1 VELAWT
7 AADADGDALT
17 FDLLYSRD
25 GGATFQIAQLGL
37 AGTSASVDTAALP
50 GGTLIFRVRASDG
63 VNTAYADSPAVE
75 VALKAPEAKI
85 MAPPG
90 GPDFEYGAP
99 ILLAG
104 YALDTQDA
112 SIASLEGLTWLKENA
127 DGSET
132 IFGQGPTLTLRGLD
146 PGTHTIQLR
155 ATNSAGL
162 EGTGELV
169 LTVTDD
175 LNDRLPAL
183 AADPAQVTWQVENGT
198 TAPVATVVQIL
209 NVGGPGTLNWMASSS
224 ADWVSLDST
233 SGTGEHGLVL
243 TAQTAGL
250 PANATLTATVTIFA
264 THAGGQ
270 ETVEVP
276 VLLQTGAG
284 AIWGPPLAIQ
294 YTHPVLLPLVGR

>member
-1 VELAWT
+1 MKT
-7 AADADGDALT
+7 P
-17 FDLLYSRD
+17 
-25 GGATFQIAQLGL
+25 Q
-37 AGTSASVDTAALP
+37 
-50 GGTLIFRVRASDG
+50 
-63 VNTAYADSPAVE
+63 
-75 VALKAPEAKI
+75 AKI

-104 YALDTQDA
+104 YALDAQDE
-112 SIASLEGLTWLKENA
+112 SITSLEGLTWLKANT
-127 DGSET
+127 DGGET
-132 IFGQGPTLTLRGLD
+132 IFGQGPALTLRGLD

-162 EGTGELV
+162 EGIGEIV

-183 AADPAQVTWQVENGT
+183 AASPAQVPWQVENGA
-198 TAPVATVVQIL
+198 TAPVTATVQIL
-209 NVGGPGTLNWMASSS
+209 NVGGPGDLEWTASSS

-233 SGTGEHGLVL
+233 SGTGEHDLVL

-284 AIWGPPLAIQ
+284 AIWGPPPAIQ
-294 YTHPVLLPLVGR
+294 STHHVLLPLVGR